1 MFDKLIYFLLI
12 IVFGVI
18 GCFNIIVLY
27 DMFMAET
34 FSLNKS
40 EWKCIETRKDT
51 RYVSIGKVV
60 VPQNY
65 DECTAYIKIKK

>member
-1 MFDKLIYFLLI
+1 MLDKSIYFLLV
-12 IVFGVI
+12 IVFGAI
-18 GCFNIIVLY
+18 GYVLY

-65 DECTAYIKIKK
+65 DECTAYIKIKNKD

>member
-1 MFDKLIYFLLI
+1 MFDKSIYFLLV
-12 IVFGVI
+12 IVFGAI
-18 GCFNIIVLY
+18 GYVLY

-65 DECTAYIKIKK
+65 DECTAYIKIKNKD